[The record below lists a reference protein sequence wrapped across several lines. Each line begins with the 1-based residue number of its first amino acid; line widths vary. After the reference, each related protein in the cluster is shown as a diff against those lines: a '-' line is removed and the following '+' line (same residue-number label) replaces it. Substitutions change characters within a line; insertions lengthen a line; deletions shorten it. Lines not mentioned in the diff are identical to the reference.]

1 MERAIQHLIAD
12 EAVTDV
18 LINGDG
24 SVWVDRGRHLE
35 RADLTL
41 NDAQAVRRLAI
52 RLAAVAQRR
61 LDDAMPHADGQLP
74 GGVRLHAVLAPIATD
89 GAHISL
95 RVPRRRALSTEQLQ
109 ARGSLTP
116 EQTETLHELVH
127 RRCSVLVSGGTGTG
141 KTTLLAALLALV
153 PSHERVVVVEDVSEV
168 PVTHPHVVRL
178 QARHRNVE
186 GAGEVTMTE
195 LVRQAMRMRPDRLV
209 VGEVRGAEVIDLFR
223 AFNTGHEGG
232 FATIHA
238 NSAQDVMT
246 RLAALG
252 SLAGLPEA
260 AVRSQALAAIDAV
273 VHLEREAGTRR
284 VREIVEWTVAA
295 GSRPS
300 PGVGTPRA
308 AARPECA
315 PAGP

>member
-1 MERAIQHLIAD
+1 
-12 EAVTDV
+12 
-18 LINGDG
+18 
-24 SVWVDRGRHLE
+24 
-35 RADLTL
+35 ADLTL

-52 RLAAVAQRR
+52 RLAAAAQRR

-109 ARGSLTP
+109 ASGSLTP
-116 EQTETLHELVH
+116 AQTETLHELVH
-127 RRCSVLVSGGTGTG
+127 RRRSVLVSGGTGTG

-153 PSHERVVVVEDVSEV
+153 PPHERVVVVEDVSEV

-209 VGEVRGAEVIDLFR
+209 VGEVRGA
-223 AFNTGHEGG
+223 
-232 FATIHA
+232 
-238 NSAQDVMT
+238 
-246 RLAALG
+246 
-252 SLAGLPEA
+252 
-260 AVRSQALAAIDAV
+260 
-273 VHLEREAGTRR
+273 
-284 VREIVEWTVAA
+284 
-295 GSRPS
+295 
-300 PGVGTPRA
+300 
-308 AARPECA
+308 
-315 PAGP
+315 